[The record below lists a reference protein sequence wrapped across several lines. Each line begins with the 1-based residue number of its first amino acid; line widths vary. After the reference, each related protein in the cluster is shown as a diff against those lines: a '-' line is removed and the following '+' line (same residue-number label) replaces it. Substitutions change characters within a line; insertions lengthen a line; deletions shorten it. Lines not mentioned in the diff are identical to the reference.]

1 MQLYKLLEPHFRYT
15 MRINCNARKVLINAG
30 GIVEQ
35 AFTPGPYC
43 MELSAVVYDGWKFK
57 EQSFPNDLI
66 ARYTLKS
73 VALWQHCSR
82 CLLRSNSWQAICS
95 ADVLTT
101 RFNFNLHVIK
111 SGAQ

>member
-1 MQLYKLLEPHFRYT
+1 MKHKSKRIFVLQLYKLLEPHFRYT

-66 ARYTLKS
+66 ARYGHQIQKR
-73 VALWQHCSR
+73 SR
-82 CLLRSNSWQAICS
+82 A
-95 ADVLTT
+95 
-101 RFNFNLHVIK
+101 
-111 SGAQ
+111 

>member
-1 MQLYKLLEPHFRYT
+1 

-66 ARYTLKS
+66 ARYTHESL
-73 VALWQHCSR
+73 ALWQQW
-82 CLLRSNSWQAICS
+82 LKMLI
-95 ADVLTT
+95 
-101 RFNFNLHVIK
+101 
-111 SGAQ
+111 AQ

>member
-1 MQLYKLLEPHFRYT
+1 MLQLYKLLEPHFRYT

-30 GIVEQ
+30 GIVER

-66 ARYTLKS
+66 AR
-73 VALWQHCSR
+73 CG
-82 CLLRSNSWQAICS
+82 RSGRLNMHLGRREFYAP
-95 ADVLTT
+95 
-101 RFNFNLHVIK
+101 
-111 SGAQ
+111 

>member
-66 ARYTLKS
+66 ARYSGSYL
-73 VALWQHCSR
+73 A
-82 CLLRSNSWQAICS
+82 RSLHGLHS
-95 ADVLTT
+95 ARYTASACRT
-101 RFNFNLHVIK
+101 PE
-111 SGAQ
+111 